1 MKEVIR
7 NSTITEKI
15 GNDEYTVIIT
25 KWDGCYYWILRMW
38 TKVEGSYKDVKKHFT
53 DLFARLWIDSSPK
66 VKWVRRVRSD
76 KGKSHNYPERQAKRV
91 HKEQPKEERVH
102 KGRPKGKP
110 RGPRKPALKKREE
123 ISSDGFMNKVFK
135 RK

>member
-38 TKVEGSYKDVKKHFT
+38 TKVEGSYKDVKNHFV
-53 DLFARLWIDSSPK
+53 DLFAKLWIDSSPK

-76 KGKSHNYPERQAKRV
+76 KGKSHNYPD
-91 HKEQPKEERVH
+91 EQKKQVH

>member
-38 TKVEGSYKDVKKHFT
+38 TKVEGSYKDVKNHFV
-53 DLFARLWIDSSPK
+53 DLFAKLWIDSSPK
-66 VKWVRRVRSD
+66 VKWARRVRSD
-76 KGKSHNYPERQAKRV
+76 KGKSHNYPDRQTKKAHR
-91 HKEQPKEERVH
+91 
-102 KGRPKGKP
+102 GRPKGKP

>member
-38 TKVEGSYKDVKKHFT
+38 TKVEGSYKDVKNHFA
-53 DLFARLWIDSSPK
+53 DLFAKLWVDIK
-66 VKWVRRVRSD
+66 VKKTRSD
-76 KGKSHNYPERQAKRV
+76 KGKAHNYPAVQF
-91 HKEQPKEERVH
+91 KEQRVH

-110 RGPRKPALKKREE
+110 RGPRKPALKKKEE